1 MFAGLRCSP
10 AIIAGRV
17 SSALAWF
24 SAVEEY
30 ANRTVTETNG
40 TNSGLSV
47 ILDIYFFDL
56 KSLSCRDF
64 RCLDSVMKARSNLQM
79 SKFVKLKCK

>member
-17 SSALAWF
+17 NSALVWF
-24 SAVEEY
+24 SAVEED
-30 ANRTVTETNG
+30 ANRTAAETNG

-47 ILDIYFFDL
+47 IVGIYFFGL

-64 RCLDSVMKARSNLQM
+64 RHLDSVMKARSNLQM

>member
-24 SAVEEY
+24 SAVEED
-30 ANRTVTETNG
+30 ANRTAAETNG

-47 ILDIYFFDL
+47 ILGIYFLRF
-56 KSLSCRDF
+56 K
-64 RCLDSVMKARSNLQM
+64 VT
-79 SKFVKLKCK
+79 KL